1 MLNPFKFVSDS
12 FKGQFQVR
20 FTIGSPDGSTTLSL
34 CDEQGTVAQRLLS
47 SEQLCDPAKLEQTIQ
62 SIRFG
67 LAIDRGQGLSGL
79 DELSKPPA
87 NEDALRWDGPSTR
100 L

>member
-12 FKGQFQVR
+12 FKDQFQVR

-34 CDEQGTVAQRLLS
+34 LDEHGTVAQRLLS
-47 SEQLCDPAKLEQTIQ
+47 VEQLSDPAKLEQTIQ

-67 LAIDRGQGLSGL
+67 LAIDRGQGLSCL
-79 DELSKPPA
+79 EEMSSR
-87 NEDALRWDGPSTR
+87 RWDGPVG
-100 L
+100 